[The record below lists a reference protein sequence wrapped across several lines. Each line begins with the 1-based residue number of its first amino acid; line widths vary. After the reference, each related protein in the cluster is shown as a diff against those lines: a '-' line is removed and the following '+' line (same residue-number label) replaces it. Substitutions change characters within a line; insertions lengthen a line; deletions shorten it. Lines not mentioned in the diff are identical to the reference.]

1 MALNE
6 DEPRARAAS
15 RIARLLAGEALL
27 VTAVVAG
34 AVILRLA
41 ALNPAALHVDEALF
55 ASFAL
60 SVARHGN
67 LLLLH
72 FGFPLDR
79 PPLFFWVLGSV
90 ITLLGDS
97 PITIRLPNLV
107 FSAAIVVATY
117 LLARDL
123 GGRRVGGIV
132 GAILV
137 ALSPFAILFGPT
149 VFEEPGAVA
158 LGMTSL
164 VLAARRRPSL
174 AGVTLALAV
183 AIKLFAAVYLPLA
196 LALALVS
203 LGGGRNNALKLGTAF
218 GLGVAALLGF
228 MALRTLVFGEP
239 WFISLQYG
247 HVGGTRLLPPSE
259 WGARAGQWLFWIGF
273 FIVGSG
279 AIAFV
284 TVGIVATV
292 IRSFVA
298 REPSAMLLIL
308 FSAGYF
314 VLLSVMQSPIFDRYT
329 WYLLPTLMAASGIG
343 WGWAV
348 GMMRNERVRRLLP
361 AMVALAGVVVLWPG
375 AAAAIRGEFPVAGV
389 QQRTYDGYR
398 RACDWLLARAA
409 EPQVV
414 WSHSLDWHFGYCL
427 ADSPVYRYWYPDGAA
442 IADSG
447 SAAYLAQT
455 ELDDPTV
462 PAHLRAA
469 NWRVDL
475 EYEFIASDGLAN
487 IWLYRITPP

>member
-1 MALNE
+1 MALTE
-6 DEPRARAAS
+6 EEAQTRAAS
-15 RIARLLAGEALL
+15 RIARRLAGETLL
-27 VTAVVAG
+27 LTAVVAG
-34 AVILRLA
+34 AIIVRLA
-41 ALNPAALHVDEALF
+41 ALSPAALHVDEALF
-55 ASFAL
+55 ASFGL

-79 PPLFFWVLGSV
+79 PPLFFWILGGA
-90 ITLLGDS
+90 IALLGDS
-97 PITIRLPNLV
+97 PITIRLPNLL
-107 FSAAIVVATY
+107 FSAITVVMTY
-117 LLARDL
+117 LLAKDL
-123 GGRRVGGIV
+123 GGGKVGGIV
-132 GAILV
+132 GAIAI

-164 VLAARRRPSL
+164 VLSARRRPSL

-203 LGGGRNNALKLGTAF
+203 LGGGRHNAVKLGAAF

-228 MALRTLVFGEP
+228 MALRTVVFGEP

-259 WGARAGQWLFWIGF
+259 WGARASQWLFWIGF

-284 TVGIVATV
+284 AVGIVATV
-292 IRSFVA
+292 TRSFVA
-298 REPSAMLLIL
+298 RDLSALLLIL
-308 FSAGYF
+308 FSAGYL

-329 WYLLPTLMAASGIG
+329 WYLLPTLMAASGVG

-348 GMMRNERVRRLLP
+348 GTVRNERVRRPLP
-361 AMVALAGVVVLWPG
+361 VLVALVGLVALWPG
-375 AAAAIRGEFPVAGV
+375 ATAAIRGEFPVAGV
-389 QQRTYDGYR
+389 QQRTFDGYR
-398 RACDWLLARAA
+398 RACDWLIAQAA

-427 ADSPVYRYWYPDGAA
+427 ADSPVSRYWYPDGTA
-442 IADSG
+442 IVGTG

-462 PAHLRAA
+462 PTLLRAGH
-469 NWRVDL
+469 WSVDL
-475 EYEFIASDGLAN
+475 AYEFIASDGLPN